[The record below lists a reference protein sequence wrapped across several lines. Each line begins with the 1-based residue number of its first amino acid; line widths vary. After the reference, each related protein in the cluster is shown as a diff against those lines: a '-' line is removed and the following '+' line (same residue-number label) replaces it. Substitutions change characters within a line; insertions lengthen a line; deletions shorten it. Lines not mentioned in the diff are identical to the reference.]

1 MLQSLIHSFNVSQ
14 VDAEIE
20 LAGENEK
27 DQDSKE
33 AETEVS
39 KCQTHVSFHHS
50 INLF

>member
-1 MLQSLIHSFNVSQ
+1 M
-14 VDAEIE
+14 DAEIE

-39 KCQTHVSFHHS
+39 KCQTHVSFYQGITPFLKYLINNS
-50 INLF
+50 IFQV